1 MKKILFVDRDGTII
15 KEPPEDFQV
24 DSYEKL
30 EFLPGALYFLGKIAA
45 ELDYDLVM
53 VTNQDGLG
61 TDSFPE
67 DTFWGPHDM
76 MMRVLDSMGI
86 CWREVVIDESFA
98 ADQSP
103 NRKPAI
109 GRVKHY
115 MQGDF
120 DLASSYVIGDRLT
133 DMIFAQNLGAQGI
146 FIGKSEDTAEDYL
159 AEGKNL
165 NEIIA
170 LQTEHWKAIYNY
182 LKGLPRT
189 VEVKRETLETKIQI
203 ELNLDGT
210 GTTDIQTG
218 LSFFDH
224 MLDQLGKHG
233 GVDLKIKVE
242 GDLHIDEHHTI
253 EDTALALGQA
263 FQSAMGSKRGM
274 ERYGYALPM
283 DDCEAMV
290 TLDFG
295 GRPWLVWEA
304 EFTREKIGDVP
315 TEMFYHFFKSFSDTS
330 KSNINIKATGSNEH
344 HKIEAIF
351 KAMARAI
358 RRAVKRDMDQFEL
371 PSTKGIL

>member
-15 KEPPEDFQV
+15 KEPPEDYQV

-86 CWREVVIDESFA
+86 RWREVVIDESFA

-133 DMIFAQNLGAQGI
+133 DMIFAKNLGAKGI
-146 FIGKSEDTAEDYL
+146 FIGKSEDTAEDHL

-165 NEIIA
+165 DEVTA
-170 LQTEHWKAIYNY
+170 LKTEQWKDIYKY

-189 VEVKRETLETKIQI
+189 VEVKRETLETKIEIQ
-203 ELNLDGT
+203 LNLDGT
-210 GTTDIQTG
+210 GTTDIETG

-263 FQSAMGSKRGM
+263 FQSAMGTKRGM

-295 GRPWLVWEA
+295 GRPWLVWDA
-304 EFTREKIGDVP
+304 EFNREKIGDVP

-330 KSNINIKATGSNEH
+330 KSNLNIKATGSNEH

-351 KAMARAI
+351 KALARAI

-371 PSTKGIL
+371 PSTKGVL